1 MLTFLI
7 TTTPLFFLFFSE
19 NLISFS
25 RFFLPF
31 VFFFCWKILLSST
44 YSLFESFFEFLI
56 IHINH
61 FYIYQKNMFSQL
73 FLMSYFSIFVV
84 FFKKKLFIRNF
95 LSEFSSPEF
104 STLKF
109 SSSGSSLSVAKEI
122 FIRSVTC

>member
-1 MLTFLI
+1 
-7 TTTPLFFLFFSE
+7 
-19 NLISFS
+19 
-25 RFFLPF
+25 
-31 VFFFCWKILLSST
+31 
-44 YSLFESFFEFLI
+44 
-56 IHINH
+56 
-61 FYIYQKNMFSQL
+61 MFSQL

-109 SSSGSSLSVAKEI
+109 SSLGSSLSVAKEI